1 MARVLSLR
9 ARLAIGMTALA
20 LGVTALVAI
29 AAAVLADRLGPDPQQ
44 RTVTRVEQ
52 VGSQIAVIQVQ
63 ADPEGAAAADEARQD
78 ALRWTL
84 IALAASFVP
93 AAGLA
98 WLAAGRVLRPV
109 HRVTDVAGQ
118 VHSPVHGGRAADA
131 VAVAGDDELGRL
143 VSEFDGMLDRLDA
156 RERQQARLVQE
167 IVHELRTPLAVAG
180 TNLELEGPEHTAAA
194 RRALERMSRT
204 VDDLARFG
212 RLRVAATD
220 AVDLAVEADQLVA
233 EHRGLAGRR
242 GVELVGAGERPCAVD
257 SDRSALH
264 TVVANLLSNALRFA
278 PGGSSVLVG
287 WGRQGDWAW
296 IGVRDHGRGIAAADH
311 PHVFERS
318 WRGRTDRDR
327 SDHHERG
334 LGLTIARQLVE
345 AQGGALT
352 VTSAEGE
359 GSTFVAWLPTSA
371 GAQRAAVVGPD
382 GIHAVADPLAGAT
395 PETLV
400 ISTPTA

>member
-29 AAAVLADRLGPDPQQ
+29 AAAVLADRLGDDPQQ
-44 RTVTRVEQ
+44 RTITRIEQ

-63 ADPEGAAAADEARQD
+63 ADPEGAAAAEEARRD

-84 IALAASFVP
+84 IALAAGFFP

-98 WLAAGRVLRPV
+98 WLAAGRVLRPL
-109 HRVTDVAGQ
+109 HRVTDVAEQ
-118 VHSPVHGGRAADA
+118 VRSPVHGGRAADA
-131 VAVAGDDELGRL
+131 VAVTGDDELGRL
-143 VSEFDGMLDRLDA
+143 VGEFDRMLDRLDA
-156 RERQQARLVQE
+156 REREQARLVQE
-167 IVHELRTPLAVAG
+167 IVHELRTPLAVAA

-220 AVDLAVEADQLVA
+220 AVDLADEAGLLVA

-242 GVELVGAGERPCAVD
+242 GVALVGAGERPCVVD
-257 SDRSALH
+257 TDRSALH
-264 TVVANLLSNALRFA
+264 TIVANLLSNALRFA
-278 PGGSSVLVG
+278 PTGSTVLLG
-287 WGRQGDWAW
+287 WGRQGEWVW
-296 IGVRDHGRGIAAADH
+296 IGVRDHGQGIAAADH
-311 PHVFERS
+311 ARVFERG
-318 WRGRTDRDR
+318 WRGRPDRDR
-327 SDHHERG
+327 GDDPERG

-345 AQGGALT
+345 AQGGVLT
-352 VTSAEGE
+352 VSSGAGE
-359 GSTFVAWLPTSA
+359 GATFVAWLPTSA
-371 GAQRAAVVGPD
+371 GALRAAVVRDD
-382 GIHAVADPLAGAT
+382 GIHPVADPLSAAT
-395 PETLV
+395 PESLIV
-400 ISTPTA
+400 ATPTS